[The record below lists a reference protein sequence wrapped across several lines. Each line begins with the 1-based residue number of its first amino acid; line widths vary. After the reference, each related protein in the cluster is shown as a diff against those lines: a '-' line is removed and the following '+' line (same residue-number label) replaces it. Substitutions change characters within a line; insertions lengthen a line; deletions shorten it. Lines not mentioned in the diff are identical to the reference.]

1 MTQMP
6 RTLLLTDAA
15 HFIGPAVIKLMAA
28 RDVTIVASDPSF
40 HDQAVVEALEA
51 EHPRVIAIAQTTP
64 AETVALALTHVES
77 IDALCTG
84 GVLGAAKT
92 VAGSLKADVTRPF
105 FEALVIEPLAYVA
118 LVADAM
124 KAQGH
129 GRIVFVTSAGPIG
142 GIPNY
147 TAYAAARAAL
157 NGAVRSLSMELAPSG
172 ISVNAVAPNFIAT
185 EAYFPKALIE
195 DPATRAKILSRVPA
209 KRFGD
214 PMEAAETVAFFA
226 LGNSGFVTG
235 QVLAISGGWS

>member
-1 MTQMP
+1 MTRP
-6 RTLLLTDAA
+6 TLLITDAA
-15 HFIGPAVIKLMAA
+15 HFIGPALVELLSA

-40 HDQAVVEALEA
+40 RDETVVAALKA
-51 EHPRVIAIAQTTP
+51 LHPSVVAIAQTTP
-64 AETVALALTHVES
+64 DETVARAVAEAGP

-92 VAGSLKADVTRPF
+92 VAGNLKADVTRPF
-105 FEALVIEPLAYVA
+105 FEALVIEPLAYLS
-118 LVADAM
+118 LVAEGM
-124 KAQGH
+124 KAKGA
-129 GRIVFVTSAGPIG
+129 GRIIFVTSAGPIG

-157 NGAVRSLSMELAPSG
+157 NGAVRSLSMELAPAG
-172 ISVNAVAPNFIAT
+172 ISVNAVAPNFIET
-185 EAYFPKALIE
+185 EAYFPKALIS

-214 PMEAAETVAFFA
+214 PMEAAEAVAFFA
-226 LGNSGFVTG
+226 VANSGFVTG

>member
-1 MTQMP
+1 M
-6 RTLLLTDAA
+6 
-15 HFIGPAVIKLMAA
+15 
-28 RDVTIVASDPSF
+28 
-40 HDQAVVEALEA
+40 
-51 EHPRVIAIAQTTP
+51 
-64 AETVALALTHVES
+64 
-77 IDALCTG
+77 LCTG

-92 VAGSLKADVTRPF
+92 VAANLKAEVTRPF
-105 FEALVIEPLAYVA
+105 FEALVIEPLEYVS

-124 KAQGH
+124 KAKGA
-129 GRIVFVTSAGPIG
+129 GRIVFVTSSGPIG

-157 NGAVRSLSMELAPSG
+157 NGAVKSLSMELAASG

-226 LGNSGFVTG
+226 IGNSGFVTG